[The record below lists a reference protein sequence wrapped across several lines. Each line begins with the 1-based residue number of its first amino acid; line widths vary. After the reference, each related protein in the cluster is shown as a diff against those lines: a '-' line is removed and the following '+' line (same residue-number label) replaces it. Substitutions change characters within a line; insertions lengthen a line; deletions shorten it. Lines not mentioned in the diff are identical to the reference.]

1 MPQRLALAAAALAAA
16 VVLTIGLV
24 AAGFAPTSSGQPV
37 SASLTQATADE
48 ALAEPRLEPE
58 IVYVRPAATPRTIVL
73 EKQAPAA
80 RSGSSGTATASV
92 SSSRRERDD
101 DDRYERD
108 ERDDDERD
116 ERDED
121 ERERDDD

>member
-16 VVLTIGLV
+16 VVLTVGLV

-37 SASLTQATADE
+37 SANLAETTAEE
-48 ALAEPRLEPE
+48 ALAEPTLEPE

-73 EKQAPAA
+73 EKQAPAV
-80 RSGSSGTATASV
+80 RSGSSGTVTASI

-108 ERDDDERD
+108 DDERD
-116 ERDED
+116 ERDDD